1 MLLPVMRL
9 HGNRNPQEGYGAEQI
24 GSGSDNEIWS
34 FSDEAYEISKKY
46 IFLRERLRD
55 YIRVQMKKAHEDGTP
70 VMRPV
75 FYDFPTDPGKLECGG
90 CLSVRTGSLCCTCDG
105 GST

>member
-1 MLLPVMRL
+1 MRL

-34 FSDEAYEISKKY
+34 FGDEAYEISKKY

-55 YIRVQMKKAHEDGTP
+55 YIRYVNSAYDTIIDEEGDGLAVS
-70 VMRPV
+70 VMR
-75 FYDFPTDPGKLECGG
+75 
-90 CLSVRTGSLCCTCDG
+90 
-105 GST
+105 